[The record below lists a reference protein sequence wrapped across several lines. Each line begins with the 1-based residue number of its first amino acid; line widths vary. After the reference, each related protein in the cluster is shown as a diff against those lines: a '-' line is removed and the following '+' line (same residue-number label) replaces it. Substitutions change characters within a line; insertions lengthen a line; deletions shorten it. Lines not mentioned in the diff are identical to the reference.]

1 VTPTANEEQTMKNG
15 LWIALGVV
23 LVLIGAVWT
32 LQGLGYL
39 AGSSMTGVKMWAVVG
54 PIVGIVGL
62 VALGWGVRGV
72 RAH

>member
-1 VTPTANEEQTMKNG
+1 MKNG